1 MRICASYLKPRL
13 SRRASIRPVVL
24 QDFCAFK
31 RLPVSHPPC
40 HHSPQSLA
48 RSFSARTVY
57 LCPSGHRAWDT
68 SRPPEEEAREPPG
81 GREDWPRAQNGKE
94 TDGGKLRPPKAELQ
108 SPDAWI
114 LLLEQFLPARST
126 QSSVKPNSYPVRSG
140 RSCGDILAILHGA
153 SSKNNTGIDLLAH
166 LGLKLGRWQ
175 AALDLVNVLLQNVAS
190 KVPSEPGKVQLP
202 GLSWPRSPSLDT
214 LCSAPIHI
222 DRADTIT
229 PPPPTT
235 TTTKENTAP
244 WDRHSLDPR
253 YLELTSKSQDHTMAQ
268 IWKSLGYTIIGA
280 ADLEG
285 EEADAAMRFVY
296 RVIAQIHKLGLVPDN
311 VYTYIPPNYTS
322 SVMRP
327 PIMHLLSSRLLTTL
341 SDAVWR
347 AHQDDVIAEAV
358 SSGMDYK
365 DLGHDPPG
373 GRFRL
378 KVRPLGP
385 EVWLEFVLWCCADG
399 GFASAGT
406 KIIDHLRQRTGRPWF
421 AVNWML
427 PGLHSS
433 TASSA
438 QSATIDW
445 SRVQLR
451 TGGTVGR
458 IEGYSAEQPFA
469 VMEPRTISTE
479 VVLALVDSLVNSLN
493 VGIANRGSS
502 LAKVLSSIKSLLSF
516 LEPHRLPSGYFEHVA
531 VRLHQSGSCDPDRG
545 PEGIQSLAATSR
557 YMRSLE
563 AAEGPVAAAVSLD
576 LESIATHSEFVN
588 GLFHQSLEAF
598 VNLGDVRRALDV
610 FAEIQQLMDSSK
622 LRSIN
627 IFLSTRHQPS
637 RGYFSSRTATVDD
650 DFVLS
655 HGQLPLYKLA
665 AFLDLITD
673 SRLVRLG
680 NWLLY
685 SEDVDGPLVPES
697 SYGTP
702 CIAPTLIRFAAVSQD
717 HELVRKVMA
726 ASHDR
731 PLLPSVTL
739 FRALANTYAAFSQYR
754 LVHRVL
760 RRLRKAKAGGFRP
773 ENFASLAACF
783 LSLEIRTMGREG
795 SNAQQQVLE
804 ARNVMDKLLQ
814 GFYNGNPGVYRDRQR
829 ALIQQQLASI
839 LRILECIPHSS
850 LSDLAYSWRSQLDSG
865 NGFSLHTADFNILLA
880 AVVETKGANIGRMI
894 WDLFCVD
901 PREKIDK
908 NRAHADSYF
917 VPGLIEDD
925 ENEWEHGHFLPKGD
939 DVPWTMP
946 GYRHIPVVEVDEL
959 PVSEAED
966 TASETLASDTGYEE
980 ADKEQAAPRSDESIG
995 FDSKL
1000 HHATTIHPLVRMTSD
1015 LDSTNSSLALP
1026 SVINPVV
1033 EPNLRTLRFIVR
1045 GALNERRIRHAL
1057 GLDTSEQQEILAW
1070 SKQFF
1075 RAFGIRGKAI
1085 QEEIQS
1091 FMDEDEQIGD
1101 ARLDLA
1107 EEKRLYDETRRKVGM
1122 RERHHVDVS
1131 WKFLN
1136 GSRAGKRL
1144 PSLVRI

>member
-1 MRICASYLKPRL
+1 MRICASYPKSRP
-13 SRRASIRPVVL
+13 SRRASIRSVVL
-24 QDFCAFK
+24 LSSRAFNWY
-31 RLPVSHPPC
+31 PVSNLPCRHPPQP
-40 HHSPQSLA
+40 ST
-48 RSFSARTVY
+48 RSFSTRTAY
-57 LCPSGHRAWDT
+57 PYPSGRPAWDA
-68 SRPPEEEAREPPG
+68 SRTLEEVRESHG
-81 GREDWPRAQNGKE
+81 AGKDSPRVQHGKE
-94 TDGGKLRPPKAELQ
+94 TDDGKLRPSKAELQ

-114 LLLEQFLPARST
+114 LLLERFLPARST
-126 QSSVKPNSYPVRSG
+126 QSSLIPNSYPLRSSN
-140 RSCGDILAILHGA
+140 SCGDVLAILHGA
-153 SSKNNTGIDLLAH
+153 SSKKNAGIDLLTY

-190 KVPSEPGKVQLP
+190 KVPSEPRVTHLP
-202 GLSWPRSPSLDT
+202 GLSWPRSPSLDE

-222 DRADTIT
+222 DMVDN
-229 PPPPTT
+229 P
-235 TTTKENTAP
+235 TKEYTAP
-244 WDRHSLDPR
+244 WDRHNLDPR
-253 YLELTSKSQDHTMAQ
+253 YLEITSKSQDHTMTQ
-268 IWKSLGYTIIGA
+268 IWKSLGYIIIDA

-311 VYTYIPPNYTS
+311 VYTYIPPSYTS

-347 AHQDDVIAEAV
+347 AHQDDAIAEAV
-358 SSGMDYK
+358 SSGIGYK

-385 EVWLEFVLWCCADG
+385 EVWLEFVLWCCVDG

-406 KIIDHLRQRTGRPWF
+406 KIIEHLRQRTDRPWF

-427 PGLHSS
+427 PVLNSP

-479 VVLALVDSLVNSLN
+479 VVLALVGSLTNSLN
-493 VGIANRGSS
+493 VGVANRGSS
-502 LAKVLSSIKSLLSF
+502 LAKVLSSIKSLMSF
-516 LEPHRLPSGYFEHVA
+516 LEPHHLPTGYFEHVA

-545 PEGIQSLAATSR
+545 PDDIQSLAAASR
-557 YMRSLE
+557 HMRSLE
-563 AAEGPVAAAVSLD
+563 AAEEPVTAAVSFG

-622 LRSIN
+622 LRSIS
-627 IFLSTRHQPS
+627 IFLSTRRQPS
-637 RGYFSSRTATVDD
+637 RGYFSSRAVTVDD
-650 DFVLS
+650 DFVVS

-685 SEDVDGPLVPES
+685 SEDIDGPLVPES
-697 SYGTP
+697 SYATP
-702 CIAPTLIRFAAVSQD
+702 CIAPALIRFAAVSQD
-717 HELVRKVMA
+717 HELVKKVMA

-739 FRALANTYAAFSQYR
+739 FRALANTHAAFSQYR

-760 RRLRKAKAGGFRP
+760 RRLRKAKAGGFMP

-783 LSLEIRTMGREG
+783 LSLEIRTVGREG
-795 SNAQQQVLE
+795 SIVQMQVLE
-804 ARNVMDKLLQ
+804 ARNIMDKLLQ
-814 GFYNGNPGVYRDRQR
+814 GFYNGNAGVYRGSQR
-829 ALIQQQLASI
+829 TLIQQQLASI
-839 LRILECIPHSS
+839 LRILECIPHTS
-850 LSDLAYSWRSQLDSG
+850 LSDLARSWRSQVDSG
-865 NGFSLHTADFNILLA
+865 NGFNLYTADFNILLA
-880 AVVETKGANIGRMI
+880 AIVETKGANIGRMI

-901 PREKIDK
+901 PRERFDE
-908 NRAHADSYF
+908 NRAHLDSYF
-917 VPGLIEDD
+917 MPGLIEDG
-925 ENEWEHGHFLPKGD
+925 ENEWEHDRFLRKKD
-939 DVPWTMP
+939 DMP
-946 GYRHIPVVEVDEL
+946 PAMRGYRHIPVVEVDEL
-959 PVSEAED
+959 PVNEVED
-966 TASETLASDTGYEE
+966 TANETFASDTGYEE
-980 ADKEQAAPRSDESIG
+980 AEEEQAAPRSDESIR
-995 FDSKL
+995 FEFEL
-1000 HHATTIHPLVRMTSD
+1000 NYTTTVHPLVRITSD
-1015 LDSTNSSLALP
+1015 SDSTDSSLATP
-1026 SVINPVV
+1026 NIINPVV
-1033 EPNLRTLRFIVR
+1033 KPNLRTLRFIVR
-1045 GALNERRIRHAL
+1045 GALNERRTRQAL
-1057 GLDTSEQQEILAW
+1057 EQDTSEQQEILAW

-1091 FMDEDEQIGD
+1091 FMDEDEQSED
-1101 ARLDLA
+1101 ARPSLA
-1107 EEKRLYDETRRKVGM
+1107 EEKRLYDETKRKVGI
-1122 RERHHVDVS
+1122 RERRHVNVS
-1131 WKFLN
+1131 RKFLN
-1136 GSRAGKRL
+1136 GSKVGKRL
-1144 PSLVRI
+1144 SPLVRI